1 MRPILPKSKNKK
13 ERSYRTLRQKATKEM
28 SRTSSVLFID
38 SPIIY
43 GDRVETSKPYH
54 LIYIDNPYL
63 HLMLTLYTY
72 PSLLSSSF
80 SDNISEFFSCFCAE
94 RPNSFFPQKEA

>member
-1 MRPILPKSKNKK
+1 
-13 ERSYRTLRQKATKEM
+13 M

-63 HLMLTLYTY
+63 HLMLTLYTLPPL
-72 PSLLSSSF
+72 PSAATYRATAAGVTVVM
-80 SDNISEFFSCFCAE
+80 DCPMAT
-94 RPNSFFPQKEA
+94 

>member
-1 MRPILPKSKNKK
+1 
-13 ERSYRTLRQKATKEM
+13 M
-28 SRTSSVLFID
+28 SWTSSVLFID

-80 SDNISEFFSCFCAE
+80 SDNISEIFSCFCAE
-94 RPNSFFPQKEA
+94 RPNPFFPQKET